1 MRQGQGYAFIFT
13 MTQYCLFAFDG
24 SALDNGG
31 ATTCAASTYYPRPI
45 TDWSGGRRFPLDAI
59 TAGIGYFP
67 ELTQVASNSNLDSSV
82 DLMHGNKYYRYKFG
96 VGLAEQPVTL
106 SAFGT
111 IVTQGNQGGSTS
123 TPQACAVGCIDCPI
137 PTQCAKC
144 DQDFKLVN
152 DQCQPEQYV
161 VEMLFDDLSMTG
173 DRSYVSATSV
183 ENNRWS
189 NGVGNVKQA
198 ATLNVNDFIDINP
211 FKIPKNMK
219 DFEYHFWV
227 NIDAASNLNQ
237 FALISGQLDH
247 GMNEYDFVFY
257 LKYEQQAMKPSYK
270 LAKRNDPSDML
281 FVTSGVSIPKN
292 RWVHLIATL
301 NFGQMTITIEG
312 QTISVPIDGQITES
326 ASTGVMVEKPWII
339 RKFTIGRSSIAS
351 NLVPGIQGIEGRID
365 QFHID
370 KLSETTST
378 SNSLKGYSC
387 YNLSWFF
394 IAYIAVLF
402 Y

>member
-1 MRQGQGYAFIFT
+1 
-13 MTQYCLFAFDG
+13 
-24 SALDNGG
+24 
-31 ATTCAASTYYPRPI
+31 
-45 TDWSGGRRFPLDAI
+45 
-59 TAGIGYFP
+59 
-67 ELTQVASNSNLDSSV
+67 
-82 DLMHGNKYYRYKFG
+82 
-96 VGLAEQPVTL
+96 
-106 SAFGT
+106 
-111 IVTQGNQGGSTS
+111 
-123 TPQACAVGCIDCPI
+123 
-137 PTQCAKC
+137 
-144 DQDFKLVN
+144 
-152 DQCQPEQYV
+152 
-161 VEMLFDDLSMTG
+161 
-173 DRSYVSATSV
+173 
-183 ENNRWS
+183 
-189 NGVGNVKQA
+189 
-198 ATLNVNDFIDINP
+198 
-211 FKIPKNMK
+211 
-219 DFEYHFWV
+219 
-227 NIDAASNLNQ
+227 
-237 FALISGQLDH
+237 
-247 GMNEYDFVFY
+247 
-257 LKYEQQAMKPSYK
+257 MKPSYK